1 MEVHM
6 NIFVI
11 MSLIIVVL
19 VLVCVLLFKI
29 VLDKGKENKT
39 LKIRLDRRIDN
50 IRYLLEHARTLGEIR
65 KDSAELTR
73 RIRNAKTDDDIDSV
87 IGDIIRYNNDRVQD
101 A

>member
-1 MEVHM
+1 M
-6 NIFVI
+6 NIIVI
-11 MSLIIVVL
+11 LLLAIVVL
-19 VLVCVLLFKI
+19 ALLCVLLFKI
-29 VLDKGKENKT
+29 VLDRGKENKT
-39 LKIRLDRRIDN
+39 LKIRLNRRNDN

-73 RIRNAKTDDDIDSV
+73 RIRIAKTDDDIDSV